1 MPESNGIV
9 RVDKS
14 SCVASSIE
22 SGGITYTLEL
32 KLKQLK
38 HEEERFLKQGK
49 YTHDTDVLW

>member
-22 SGGITYTLEL
+22 SGGITYVGIEV
-32 KLKQLK
+32 KQLK